1 MADSARFW
9 DRIADK
15 YSRSPVKDEE
25 SYRHTLDR
33 VKAHLDPESRVLEIG
48 CGTGS
53 TALTLS
59 ESVAEIVATDISPR
73 MIEIAARK
81 ARDGGIGNVRFAAED
96 TLAVGRTDGP
106 FDAVLAFNL
115 FHLLR
120 EPGAGIGAAMKL
132 VRPGGLLISKSP
144 CLKGANP
151 IYPIMI
157 PIMRLFGKAPHVS
170 FFTVEELE
178 TMVTGAGGEIVE
190 TGTFPKSPPARF
202 IVARKPG

>member
-1 MADSARFW
+1 MADTARFW

-15 YSRSPVKDEE
+15 YAKSPVKDEE

-33 VKAHLDPESRVLEIG
+33 VKAHLDPASRVLEIG

-53 TALTLS
+53 TAFTLS
-59 ESVAEIVATDISPR
+59 ESVAGIVATDISPR
-73 MIEIAARK
+73 MIGIAEQK
-81 ARDGGIGNVRFAAED
+81 ARDGGIGNVSFAAED
-96 TLAVGRTDGP
+96 TLAVGRADGP
-106 FDAVLAFNL
+106 FDAVMAFNL
-115 FHLLR
+115 FHLLH
-120 EPGAGIGAAMKL
+120 EPGKGIAAAMRL

-151 IYPIMI
+151 LYPIMI
-157 PIMRLFGKAPHVS
+157 PIMRLFGKAPHVA
-170 FFTVEELE
+170 FFTIEQLE
-178 TMVTGAGGEIVE
+178 AMVTDAGGEIVE